1 MSERGLVTIDGIDGS
16 GKSVLARRLRQALG
30 DSAALLAVD
39 DFRRP
44 VAWQASPRSELDLY
58 YEDRY
63 DLVSLEGCIRQF
75 LQGAEACTFP
85 EFDGAREALAGT
97 RSVDLAGKRWL
108 LVEGVFVAR
117 LPSADGALSI
127 YVDIDED
134 EARRRVTTR
143 DMAKGRTAEEVSR
156 RIDRRYF
163 PAHQRYRQERSPR
176 DRAAVLI
183 DNTDPLRPRLL
194 RTPASS
200 RDSGSRAAASG
211 FAPVHAALAE
221 LLALSP

>member
-1 MSERGLVTIDGIDGS
+1 
-16 GKSVLARRLRQALG
+16 
-30 DSAALLAVD
+30 
-39 DFRRP
+39 
-44 VAWQASPRSELDLY
+44 
-58 YEDRY
+58 
-63 DLVSLEGCIRQF
+63 
-75 LQGAEACTFP
+75 
-85 EFDGAREALAGT
+85 
-97 RSVDLAGKRWL
+97 
-108 LVEGVFVAR
+108 
-117 LPSADGALSI
+117 
-127 YVDIDED
+127 
-134 EARRRVTTR
+134 
-143 DMAKGRTAEEVSR
+143 MAKGRTAEEVSR